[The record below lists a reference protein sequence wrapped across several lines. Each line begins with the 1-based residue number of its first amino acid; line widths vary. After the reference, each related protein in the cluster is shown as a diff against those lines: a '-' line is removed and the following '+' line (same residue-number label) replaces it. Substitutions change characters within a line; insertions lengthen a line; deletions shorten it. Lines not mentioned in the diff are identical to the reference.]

1 MGECPDMNDKES
13 VGLAYDLF
21 HEAYQY
27 QMEGE
32 FEAAIDLYQR
42 SIDTYPT
49 AEAHTFLGWTYSNQ
63 GKLDEAI
70 EECKKAIAIDPDF
83 GNPYND
89 IGAYL
94 LESSKAK
101 EAVPWLLKAAKSR
114 RYDNYHYPHYN
125 LGRAYIALEQ
135 FNRAREEF
143 ERALRI
149 CPKYDLAAEAL
160 ADLKKCIQ

>member
-63 GKLDEAI
+63 GKLDEAS
-70 EECKKAIAIDPDF
+70 EECKKATII
-83 GNPYND
+83 
-89 IGAYL
+89 I
-94 LESSKAK
+94 
-101 EAVPWLLKAAKSR
+101 R
-114 RYDNYHYPHYN
+114 TII
-125 LGRAYIALEQ
+125 LGEPI
-135 FNRAREEF
+135 
-143 ERALRI
+143 
-149 CPKYDLAAEAL
+149 
-160 ADLKKCIQ
+160 